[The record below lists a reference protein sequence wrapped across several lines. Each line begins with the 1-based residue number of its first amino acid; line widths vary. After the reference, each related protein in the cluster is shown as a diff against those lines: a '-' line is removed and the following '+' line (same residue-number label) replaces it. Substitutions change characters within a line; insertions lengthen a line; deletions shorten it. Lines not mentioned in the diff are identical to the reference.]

1 MSDNTIR
8 TEGNYSLSNLLT
20 TRSDLVRKYYLP
32 GIKKTYGRGDGL
44 LDLFHMVNKTGL
56 VPDRTVRYWEEG
68 AIKSTISTSTAITTG
83 ALGAD
88 ITFKIAAGD
97 YDAAGN
103 PALRIH
109 QNVLIPQ
116 KYQPTAVNIPMVYKV
131 VSRSGSAG
139 DYTFTARPYRS
150 DVAQIAAEVP
160 IGTKLTLGGLQFAP
174 GTGLPEGT
182 TQGYLER
189 SFTTALFKERIGFE
203 GGSLSQQYWE
213 PLMVDGV
220 LGGYINPKLYKTEFL
235 LDDALEVYMMTG
247 QSNANAAL
255 VQTSNWGGSNKVL
268 SGEGIWT
275 MLDARAQKLPYTGS
289 FQNQDFITA
298 KNLLES
304 QLVVDN
310 EMVFMMGSGLM
321 DQVEQTN
328 LDFIKEYSGGSDLLK
343 NMTELGVQV
352 AVVNRGGIRWNLAKV
367 WSFSNPLSLGNPEYD
382 FTNSGFIMPTSKAQ
396 VSVRPDG
403 SKKAMLNNIELRFL
417 GAGQENRTRVV
428 GKLNGIS
435 GINEGIVTNQYD
447 GLDIGFLTEPM
458 LLFTNVNQCV
468 QVYKEA

>member
-1 MSDNTIR
+1 
-8 TEGNYSLSNLLT
+8 
-20 TRSDLVRKYYLP
+20 
-32 GIKKTYGRGDGL
+32 
-44 LDLFHMVNKTGL
+44 
-56 VPDRTVRYWEEG
+56 
-68 AIKSTISTSTAITTG
+68 
-83 ALGAD
+83 
-88 ITFKIAAGD
+88 
-97 YDAAGN
+97 
-103 PALRIH
+103 
-109 QNVLIPQ
+109 
-116 KYQPTAVNIPMVYKV
+116 
-131 VSRSGSAG
+131 
-139 DYTFTARPYRS
+139 
-150 DVAQIAAEVP
+150 
-160 IGTKLTLGGLQFAP
+160 
-174 GTGLPEGT
+174 
-182 TQGYLER
+182 
-189 SFTTALFKERIGFE
+189 
-203 GGSLSQQYWE
+203 
-213 PLMVDGV
+213 
-220 LGGYINPKLYKTEFL
+220 
-235 LDDALEVYMMTG
+235 
-247 QSNANAAL
+247 
-255 VQTSNWGGSNKVL
+255 
-268 SGEGIWT
+268 